1 MTALRYLRSGK
12 SRQPRAQTRRGTSE
26 RVLWQRVV
34 RNTASTDTGEG
45 GQSMPRKSILCDKDM
60 EPCYRPEC
68 RAHGCMDQEYEVT
81 VWDMVE
87 GDIVP

>member
-1 MTALRYLRSGK
+1 
-12 SRQPRAQTRRGTSE
+12 
-26 RVLWQRVV
+26 
-34 RNTASTDTGEG
+34 
-45 GQSMPRKSILCDKDM
+45 MPRKSILCERDM

-87 GDIVP
+87 GDIVKKRWDATAAEADEIREQYADDPTKSVQVEPR

>member
-1 MTALRYLRSGK
+1 
-12 SRQPRAQTRRGTSE
+12 
-26 RVLWQRVV
+26 
-34 RNTASTDTGEG
+34 
-45 GQSMPRKSILCDKDM
+45 MPRKSILCDKDM

-87 GDIVP
+87 GDIVKKRWDAPAAEADEIREQYADDPTKSVQVEPR